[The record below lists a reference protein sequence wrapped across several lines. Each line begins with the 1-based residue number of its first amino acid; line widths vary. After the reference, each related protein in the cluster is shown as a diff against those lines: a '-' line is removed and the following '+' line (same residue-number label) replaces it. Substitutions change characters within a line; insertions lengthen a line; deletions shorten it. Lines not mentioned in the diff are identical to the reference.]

1 MSITKMIGMIGGW
14 VRMMMS
20 RRMTMRRRMI
30 KMIKILT
37 RMMGLIR
44 GWVRKPMGSLRGD
57 GTC

>member
-1 MSITKMIGMIGGW
+1 MPVTLRK
-14 VRMMMS
+14 
-20 RRMTMRRRMI
+20 RRMVMRRRMMMI
-30 KMIKILT
+30 KMLT

>member
-1 MSITKMIGMIGGW
+1 MGEDDDEKEDDDEE
-14 VRMMMS
+14 RMM
-20 RRMTMRRRMI
+20 

>member
-1 MSITKMIGMIGGW
+1 MMMSG
-14 VRMMMS
+14 MMS